1 MIPYLKISR
10 IGNKMYVYF
19 INLNDNWYLKILK
32 VLKKIF
38 VIKFYELED
47 KYNIDFVM
55 FVSCRLFCGDS
66 IKWEKFQFLD
76 QKEIFYLSKLLI
88 REIDHIHN

>member
-1 MIPYLKISR
+1 
-10 IGNKMYVYF
+10 MYVYF

-32 VLKKIF
+32 VLKKKF

-55 FVSCRLFCGDS
+55 FDNCRLFCGDS